1 MLELS
6 VGQASVQGVP
16 PPTKPIAIV
25 YRQYGG
31 KASIAKWIAS
41 HFPPHRVYMEP
52 FCGSCSVLFA
62 KPRSFVEIAN
72 DLDGRIISMYR
83 HMRESPERL
92 AALLWATPCSKANW
106 RDFAPEEG
114 SLEDACLLMAQGAQ
128 FYCGNGNSS
137 TWAIDKCGAP
147 HKPKP
152 EVWADWF
159 LRILPAAARLRTVQ
173 ILCEDGIDAIRR
185 VHMQEDALIY
195 VDPPYLG
202 HEGEYRHA
210 VDYERLVGVLREAK
224 ARVVVSEYP
233 EAAVF
238 YGGWRQE
245 RKDTAGRTRTG
256 AHNTTAKAKAEMLF
270 MNF

>member
-1 MLELS
+1 
-6 VGQASVQGVP
+6 VG
-16 PPTKPIAIV
+16 TLKIV
-25 YRQYGG
+25 YKQYGG
-31 KASIAKWIAS
+31 KASIARWIAS

-62 KPRSFVEIAN
+62 KPPSFIEIVN
-72 DLDGRIISMYR
+72 DRDDRIVSMFR
-83 HMRESPERL
+83 QMRERPSEL
-92 AALLWATPCSKANW
+92 AALLWATPYSKSNW
-106 RDFAPEEG
+106 REEQAG
-114 SLEDACLLMAQGAQ
+114 EDALEDARLLMAQGTQ
-128 FYCGNGNSS
+128 FYCGNGNSI
-137 TWAIDKCGAP
+137 TWALEKSGVP

-159 LRILPAAARLRTVQ
+159 LRVLPAAARLRTVQ
-173 ILCEDGIDAIRR
+173 ILNEDGIDAARR

-195 VDPPYLG
+195 VDPPYFG
-202 HEGEYRHA
+202 HEDEYRHA

-245 RKDTAGRTRTG
+245 RKDTAGRARTG